1 MNPQSLSL
9 SFRIPLAFHCLNNE
23 GASGNVM
30 EPRRI
35 TIQEAEYDGISGEM
49 VRRHVLENFVRL
61 CIERDIPLAPEC
73 RGLAPERTKQT
84 LKTWMETNRLSE
96 LKPPNYNNATAFLIK
111 SCALSDLGG
120 YLIPMQKASDKLEGT
135 LKRDSCFEFGWLI
148 TENPAIVEFT
158 QQVAYR
164 ADPKENN
171 PFTQNMRV
179 GVYSGVFR
187 FDLRRVGVS
196 DWAWLNENS
205 EARAINDT
213 ERNDRIAALLDA
225 LEQWLLSPSG
235 ARQAGWLQHQ
245 SDERDGIFCLS
256 GSGPA
261 PFVSPLALNLRSGRE
276 EDADAYNEEDRQ
288 NNKEARQRRQ
298 DPITYNSNYR
308 QSLKDLVIERGK
320 KRPGTLVC
328 YEFDTLAQ
336 LTGAFDQIREQIGL

>member
-1 MNPQSLSL
+1 MNPHSLSL

-35 TIQEAEYDGISGEM
+35 TIKEAEYDGISGEM

-61 CIERDIPLAPEC
+61 CVERDISLAQEC
-73 RGLAPERTKQT
+73 RGLAPERTKQS
-84 LKTWMETNRLSE
+84 LKVWMEANRLSE
-96 LKPPNYNNATAFLIK
+96 LKPVNYNEATSFLIK

-120 YLIPMQKASDKLEGT
+120 YLIPMQKAVDKLEGT

-164 ADPKENN
+164 ADPKDNN

-187 FDLRRVGVS
+187 FDLGRVGVS
-196 DWAWLNENS
+196 DWAWINSNS
-205 EARAINDT
+205 EAKAIDDS
-213 ERNDRIAALLDA
+213 ECKKRIATLLDA

-245 SDERDGIFCLS
+245 SDHRDGIFCLS

-261 PFVSPLALNLRSGRE
+261 PFVSPLSLDL
-276 EDADAYNEEDRQ
+276 ADGHKGDPVAYNA
-288 NNKEARQRRQ
+288 K
-298 DPITYNSNYR
+298 YR
-308 QSLKDLVIERGK
+308 QSLKDLVIERSK
-320 KRPGTLVC
+320 KRPGTLEC
-328 YEFDTLAQ
+328 YEFDTLAE
-336 LTGAFDQIREQIGL
+336 LTSAFDQIRDRIGV